1 MMSED
6 HMREIKITRGFVT
19 IVDDEDYDR
28 LSKYH
33 WCYHGGGDA
42 ARGYH
47 ENGKVHIEKMHQAIM
62 GIAPEGYM
70 IDHINGD
77 KLDNRR
83 CNLRFVTH
91 QQNIFNSKPK
101 ITVKGKRC
109 RSRFKGVTWRGD
121 RGKWRS
127 CITIDRKRH
136 YIGLYDTEEEA
147 AIAYNNAAIM
157 LFGEYA
163 KLNEI

>member
-1 MMSED
+1 
-6 HMREIKITRGFVT
+6 MRKIQITRGFDAL
-19 IVDDEDYDR
+19 VDDEDYDR
-28 LSKYH
+28 LSRYH
-33 WCYHGGGDA
+33 WCYHGGGYA

-47 ENGKVHIEKMHQAIM
+47 ENGKVRIEKMHQAIM

-83 CNLRFVTH
+83 SNLRFVTH
-91 QQNIFNSKPK
+91 QQNMFNSKPK
-101 ITVKGKRC
+101 INVKGKRC

-147 AIAYNNAAIM
+147 AIAYNNAAIT